1 MKSLIAFLVAVLL
14 PLQLSWGVAASYC
27 QHEATVR
34 GFNHFGHHSH
44 VHTEAKAGANTQA
57 DPQVNAQA
65 DPKFSAAKLMTDMD
79 CGVCHAS
86 LLAMLAVWGDLPT
99 KRAGASAPSSCG
111 HPGASALQRTPDR
124 PQWPRLA

>member
-1 MKSLIAFLVAVLL
+1 MRILIAFLVAFLL

-27 QHEATVR
+27 QHEPAVQ

-44 VHTEAKAGANTQA
+44 VHTDVKADSQADTNA
-57 DPQVNAQA
+57 DPQV
-65 DPKFSAAKLMTDMD
+65 SAAKLMTDMD

-86 LLAMLAVWGDLPT
+86 LLAMLPAWADMP
-99 KRAGASAPSSCG
+99 APSAAPSAPSSLS

-124 PQWPRLA
+124 PQWLRLA

>member
-1 MKSLIAFLVAVLL
+1 MKTLIAFLVAFLL

-27 QHEATVR
+27 QHEATVQ

-44 VHTEAKAGANTQA
+44 VHTDVNADVKASAKANTKA
-57 DPQVNAQA
+57 DGQV
-65 DPKFSAAKLMTDMD
+65 SAAKLMTDMD

-86 LLAMLAVWGDLPT
+86 LLAMLPMWADMP
-99 KRAGASAPSSCG
+99 APSAAPCAPSSLC

-124 PQWPRLA
+124 PQWLRLA